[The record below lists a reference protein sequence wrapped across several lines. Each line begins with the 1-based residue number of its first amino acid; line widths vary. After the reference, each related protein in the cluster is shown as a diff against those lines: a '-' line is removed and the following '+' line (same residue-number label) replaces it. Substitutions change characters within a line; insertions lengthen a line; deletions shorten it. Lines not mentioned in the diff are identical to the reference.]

1 MYTKTY
7 APIWPVPHQTRERA
21 TSRHP
26 TQWSPGDLLNALPAL
41 SRVMSAK
48 GSITTREIASF
59 AFKERDDKDPVPGK
73 APPLCILQKT
83 LRWLG

>member
-1 MYTKTY
+1 MYPKTY

-26 TQWSPGDLLNALPAL
+26 TQWSPEDLLNALPAL

-48 GSITTREIASF
+48 DSITTREIVSSE
-59 AFKERDDKDPVPGK
+59 FKERDDKDPVPGR
-73 APPLCILQKT
+73 ALLLYILQKT
-83 LRWLG
+83 PR

>member
-1 MYTKTY
+1 MYPKTY

-21 TSRHP
+21 TSRRP

-83 LRWLG
+83 PRWLG